1 MPGQTQ
7 ENKRDK
13 YDPASGRDASIQS
26 HREGFFSFVM
36 KTVNPKD
43 IDFGELIAER
53 RQALADAS
61 VTNPYFW
68 YGAGSTI
75 AVLILLFALYVKILE
90 GNSFRWRSA
99 EVIADLRNSEKLA
112 IAKAKEAITRYNRH
126 MSDCNRVIE
135 AGIAGRALPGA
146 VLGQD
151 MERTVYSLRQELDA
165 SDEENRRL
173 KQQLQEKET
182 LVRDMTKRMDVL
194 EQADPSVVQVPVNS
208 SESISELMTV
218 INRMA
223 RELDAEKRRNGV
235 LKGA

>member
-1 MPGQTQ
+1 VRKFWLLLVVSVSVQWLSGQTQ
-7 ENKRDK
+7 ENNRDK

-26 HREGFFSFVM
+26 HREGFFSFVTKM
-36 KTVNPKD
+36 VNPKD

-61 VTNPYFW
+61 VANPYFW
-68 YGAGSTI
+68 YGAGSTM
-75 AVLILLFALYVKILE
+75 AVLVLLFALYVKILE

-99 EVIADLRNSEKLA
+99 EVIARHNRN
-112 IAKAKEAITRYNRH
+112 

-135 AGIAGRALPGA
+135 AGVAGRALPGT

-173 KQQLQEKET
+173 KQQLQEK
-182 LVRDMTKRMDVL
+182 KRL
-194 EQADPSVVQVPVNS
+194 FE
-208 SESISELMTV
+208 I
-218 INRMA
+218 
-223 RELDAEKRRNGV
+223 
-235 LKGA
+235 